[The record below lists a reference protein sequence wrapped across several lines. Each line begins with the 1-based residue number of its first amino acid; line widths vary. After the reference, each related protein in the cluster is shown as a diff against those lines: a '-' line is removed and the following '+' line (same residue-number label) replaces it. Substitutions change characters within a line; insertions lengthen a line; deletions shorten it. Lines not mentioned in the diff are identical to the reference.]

1 MDGVISFTRLIIRGG
16 GPYTFAQ
23 ANEESTVESST
34 TYLAAALMIGLG
46 GLGAGI
52 GVGILG
58 SKLLEG
64 CARQPE
70 LTPKLLG
77 TFYIAMSTVDVIP
90 VIALAVGLYLLFAVA
105 PGT

>member
-1 MDGVISFTRLIIRGG
+1 
-16 GPYTFAQ
+16 
-23 ANEESTVESST
+23 VELSAI
-34 TYLAAALMIGLG
+34 YLAAGLMIGLG

-70 LTPKLLG
+70 LAGSLQG
-77 TFYIAMSTVDVIP
+77 RFYIAMGTVDVIP
-90 VIALAVGLYLLFAVA
+90 TIGLGVALYLIFAIA
-105 PGT
+105 PGM